1 MCKKC
6 VAEGRMT
13 QEEYDGGLASGD
25 PTIIELG
32 PDSDVAEILAKLT
45 GSAQEPEDPEAK
57 AEGQVKEILTTL
69 ASFIDDRLP
78 VTPSTAVER
87 LGAAKE
93 LAGIAMF
100 RLDPAVLATMLTLA
114 GMALRDANRI
124 IDWAAAGADRDA
136 EAEERGRAAARAGG
150 PYL

>member
-1 MCKKC
+1 MCKMC

-13 QEEYDGGLASGD
+13 QEEYESLTASNA
-25 PTIIELG
+25 PTIIEL
-32 PDSDVAEILAKLT
+32 DSDSGVAEILAKIM
-45 GSAQEPEDPEAK
+45 GSSKEEPEDPEAE
-57 AEGQVKEILTTL
+57 AEGQVEKILTTL
-69 ASFIDDRLP
+69 ASFINDRLP
-78 VTPSTAVER
+78 VTPSSAVER

-100 RLDPAVLATMLTLA
+100 RLEPSILATMLTLA
-114 GMALRDANRI
+114 GMALRDANKI

-136 EAEERGRAAARAGG
+136 KAEETSARAGG